1 MGIVFSLSAGH
12 SVISVFQRRR
22 QEDFMVEK
30 KEGEKDAQEGILQGY
45 GGFGVEYV
53 PKSKRAKV
61 EGGRIYGGKASE
73 LEPGKAKTF
82 HLDRFTVA
90 LFRTGDEF
98 YAIKDAC
105 PHADYPLSKSKL
117 ISPYVVM
124 CNSHNWRFDIRD
136 GHCVKIGKCGHV
148 GRALKVRTFPVEREG
163 EDLWIRVENA
173 SEKSP

>member
-1 MGIVFSLSAGH
+1 MTQKKDQKQDS
-12 SVISVFQRRR
+12 
-22 QEDFMVEK
+22 QE
-30 KEGEKDAQEGILQGY
+30 AILKGY

-53 PKSKRAKV
+53 PKTKRAKV
-61 EGGRIYGGKASE
+61 ENGWIYGGKTSE
-73 LEPGKAKTF
+73 LEMGKAKTF

-90 LFRTGDEF
+90 LFRTGDEYF
-98 YAIKDAC
+98 AIKDAC

-148 GRALKVRTFPVEREG
+148 GRALKVRTFPLEIRGDEI
-163 EDLWIRVENA
+163 WIQVENI
-173 SEKSP
+173 SHKKP